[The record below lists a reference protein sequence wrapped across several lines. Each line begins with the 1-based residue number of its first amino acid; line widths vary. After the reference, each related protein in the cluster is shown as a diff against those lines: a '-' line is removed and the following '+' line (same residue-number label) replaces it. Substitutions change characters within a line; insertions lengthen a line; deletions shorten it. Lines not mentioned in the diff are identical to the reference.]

1 MKINIQHENFKDN
14 YVEQL
19 LRARHI
25 TEIQK
30 FLFPGEA
37 DIEPWGNLDNINA
50 GISLITN
57 LSATANVGLIV
68 DADVDGYTSAAIIY
82 QYLMR
87 LYPRISIKYYIH
99 KGKQH
104 GLEDFI
110 DEIKEEKFDLLIIPD
125 AGSNDYE
132 YLAQIDYPVLIIDHH
147 EVEHIEQIP
156 SNAVLVNNQSS
167 PMYENKYMSG
177 AGLVWQFCRGMDDV
191 FGEIYAADYVDLAAV
206 GVCGDMMSGLEIE
219 NQALWKYGFNHIKNF
234 FLQTLIEKQSFSM
247 NGEVTPMTVAFYV
260 VPLMNA
266 MIRMGTMEEK
276 HRLFEA
282 LIDGQKL
289 VESHKRGARGEYVP
303 LATESVRECIN
314 AKAHQKKLVDQIMDS
329 LSIKIEKYG
338 LLDNK
343 VLFIRL
349 DDDDS
354 FPPEING
361 LVAMQ
366 CVSKYKRPTIV
377 ARVNPEGYIKGSARG
392 VNNSQLESFKDFLID
407 SNLFEYAQGH
417 AQAFG
422 ISIKNKN
429 LTDFHTYANAAL
441 KDYNFGETCY
451 EADFIRTP
459 YDSDLKTL
467 IEEIYTYRDI
477 WAVQNPE
484 PLIYIKDIN
493 LPASSVQIIGKNK
506 DTLKFSING
515 ITYIKFFAKE
525 MIEQVT
531 QLGELHFEIIG
542 KANVNEYMGTLT
554 PQIMIENYEVRE
566 TKLTDF

>member
-1 MKINIQHENFKDN
+1 MQINIQHENFKDD
-14 YVEQL
+14 YVRQL
-19 LRARHI
+19 LAARHI
-25 TEIQK
+25 TNIDK
-30 FLFPGEA
+30 FLFPGET
-37 DIEPWGNLDNINA
+37 DIEPWQNLSNINA
-50 GISLITN
+50 GISLIAN
-57 LSATANVGLIV
+57 LSGTANVGLIV

-82 QYLMR
+82 QYLKQ
-87 LYPRISIKYYIH
+87 LYPRITIKYYIH

-110 DEIKEEKFDLLIIPD
+110 NELKEEDFELLIVPD

-132 YLAQIDYPVLIIDHH
+132 FLAQLTYPILIIDHH

-156 SNAVLVNNQSS
+156 SNVILINNQSS
-167 PMYENKYMSG
+167 DMYENKYMSG
-177 AGLVWQFCRGMDDV
+177 AGLVWQFCRGLDDV
-191 FGEIYAADYVDLAAV
+191 FGETWAPNYVDLAAV

-219 NQALWKYGFNHIKNF
+219 NQALWKYGFNKINNF
-234 FLQTLIEKQSFSM
+234 FLETLIDKQSFSM

-266 MIRMGTMEEK
+266 MIRMGSMEEK
-276 HRLFEA
+276 TRLFDA
-282 LIDGQKL
+282 LIDGERL

-303 LATESVRECIN
+303 LAVESVRECVN
-314 AKAHQKKLVDQIMDS
+314 AKSHQKKLVDTIMES

-349 DDDDS
+349 DDEDI
-354 FPPEING
+354 FPAEING

-377 ARVNPEGYIKGSARG
+377 ARVNSDGYIKGSARG
-392 VNNSQLESFKDFLID
+392 VNNSQLESFKDFLLD

-429 LTDFHTYANAAL
+429 LADFHIYANGAL
-441 KDYNFGETCY
+441 AKYNFGETCY

-459 YDSDLKTL
+459 YDNDLPKL
-467 IEEIYTYRDI
+467 IEEIYSFRDI

-493 LPASSVQIIGKNK
+493 LPASEVQIIGKNK

-515 ITYIKFFAKE
+515 ITYIKFFAKD
-525 MIEQVT
+525 MIEQVRI
-531 QLGELHFEIIG
+531 LGELHFEIIG
-542 KANVNEYMGTLT
+542 KANVNEFMGKIT